1 MVVNVLSLIS
11 LISLSLLFARL
22 RFASNASK
30 NARLFKKKH
39 KENKRDYDDDL
50 PRFTTKEERCVFK
63 TRSLSSLPKRI
74 PTKGTLFR
82 FVFSALPRSRKAER
96 RGRERTEFRGFFF
109 FFFFFFSLL
118 LLLLLFFNRE
128 R

>member
-82 FVFSALPRSRKAER
+82 FVFRAVSSRKTEC
-96 RGRERTEFRGFFF
+96 RGRKRTERGF

>member
-11 LISLSLLFARL
+11 LISLLFARL

-39 KENKRDYDDDL
+39 KENKRDDDDDL

-82 FVFSALPRSRKAER
+82 FVFSALPRSRKTKEC
-96 RGRERTEFRGFFF
+96 RGRKRTEFRGFFF
-109 FFFFFFSLL
+109 FFFFS

>member
-50 PRFTTKEERCVFK
+50 PSFTTKEERCVFK

-82 FVFSALPRSRKAER
+82 FVFSALPRSRKTKEC
-96 RGRERTEFRGFFF
+96 RGRKRTEFRGFFF
-109 FFFFFFSLL
+109 FFFFS

>member
-50 PRFTTKEERCVFK
+50 PRFTTKEEVCFQNEISVVVAKKNTNQRN
-63 TRSLSSLPKRI
+63 
-74 PTKGTLFR
+74 TLQIR
-82 FVFSALPRSRKAER
+82 FQSGVVE
-96 RGRERTEFRGFFF
+96 E
-109 FFFFFFSLL
+109 
-118 LLLLLFFNRE
+118 NRV
-128 R
+128 